1 MHYAIVCLLSIL
13 GLYMDATLKL
23 VHINIERSKH
33 LSLVFPF
40 LKSEQPDVVCIIE
53 LMERDFARFEEEL
66 GMKGIYSPMALHPAE
81 DNEGVT
87 GSAVFSKYP
96 LQNTSVEYYHHS
108 AEPLLHHIPG
118 HPDTIANAL
127 ITAEVEKDSI
137 VYRIATTHF
146 IWSTQGEVTD
156 LQRECLEKML
166 PMLEQKGELV
176 LTGDFNAPRGGEI
189 FAALA
194 SKFKDNVPAEYV
206 SSLDPA
212 IHRAGARL
220 AEDAKAMGIPGYMV
234 DGIFSTPSFTISNVK
249 LVAGVSDH
257 CSIVANVSK
266 QN

>member
-1 MHYAIVCLLSIL
+1 
-13 GLYMDATLKL
+13 MDATMKL

-33 LSLVFPF
+33 LSLVLPF
-40 LKSEQPDVVCIIE
+40 LKGEVPDVVCVIE
-53 LMERDFARFEEEL
+53 LMQRDFARFEEEL

-81 DNEGVT
+81 DKEGVT
-87 GSAVFSKYP
+87 GSAIFSKYP

-127 ITAEVEKDSI
+127 IVIEVEKDSV

-146 IWSTQGEVTD
+146 IWTTQGEVTE
-156 LQRECLEKML
+156 LQQESLAKML

-194 SKFKDNVPAEYV
+194 AKFKDNIPAEYV

-220 AEDAKAMGIPGYMV
+220 AADAKEMGLPGYMV
-234 DGIFSTPSFTISNVK
+234 DGIFSTPSYAVSNVK
-249 LVAGVSDH
+249 LVSGVSDH
-257 CSIVANVSK
+257 CAVVATIAK
-266 QN
+266 R